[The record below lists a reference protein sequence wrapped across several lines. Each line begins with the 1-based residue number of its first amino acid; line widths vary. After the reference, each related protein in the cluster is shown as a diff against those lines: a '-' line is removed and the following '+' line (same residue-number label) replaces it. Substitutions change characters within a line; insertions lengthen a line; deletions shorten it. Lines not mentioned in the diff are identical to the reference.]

1 MFRAVLR
8 VARGRRRLCLVALRL
23 GRFRFGLRFASFLL
37 RARVL
42 VVGNV
47 EARALENQPCARA
60 EQPLERELVALRAF
74 LERLLAHRLEVLEVV
89 AAFLAGILVSRHEGE
104 RRGYEE

>member
-1 MFRAVLR
+1 MFPAVLP
-8 VARGRRRLCLVALRL
+8 VARGRRRLRLVALRL
-23 GRFRFGLRFASFLL
+23 RRFRFGLPSARFLL
-37 RARVL
+37 RALVL
-42 VVGNV
+42 VVGDV
-47 EARALENQPCARA
+47 ESRALDDQPSARA
-60 EQPLERELVALRAF
+60 EQLLERELVALRAF